1 MENPAIMPNTIA
13 IKGTREGITITLGS
27 GQVPAVLDD
36 LARHLETQG
45 AFFRG
50 GKVAL
55 QTAELAISQEDLTRI
70 ADLLNQHQ
78 MVLRTVV
85 AADEGTRRA
94 ADALGLRV
102 LSPEA
107 PEPAP
112 ASPPQAPAAP
122 PPPPPPVVRPT
133 DARGM
138 LIHQIV
144 RSGQVIR
151 SAGHVVVIGD
161 VNPGGEIVAG
171 GDVVIW
177 GRLRGIV
184 HAGAMGNAGAMV
196 CALDFAPMQL
206 RIGEYIARSADDEK
220 RKGAQ
225 PEVATVR
232 DGAIVVEPWDRG
244 PRGR

>member
-1 MENPAIMPNTIA
+1 MENPPIMTNAIT
-13 IKGTREGITITLGS
+13 IKGTREGLTITLGS
-27 GQVPAVLDD
+27 GELGAILDD

-50 GKVAL
+50 GNVAL
-55 QTAELAISQEDLTRI
+55 QTDELVLAQEDLSRI
-70 ADLLNQHQ
+70 ADLLGRHQ

-85 AADEGTRRA
+85 TPNEEMRQV

-107 PEPAP
+107 AEPQPAP
-112 ASPPQAPAAP
+112 RPQAPVAAP
-122 PPPPPPVVRPT
+122 SA
-133 DARGM
+133 ARLVDNTRAS

-151 SAGHVVVIGD
+151 GTGHVVVIGD
-161 VNPGGEIVAG
+161 VNPGGEVVAG
-171 GDVVIW
+171 GDVVVW

-184 HAGAMGNAGAMV
+184 HAGAVGSNAAMV

-206 RIGEYIARSADDEK
+206 RIGEYVARPADNEK
-220 RKGAQ
+220 RKVTY

-232 DGAIVVEPWDRG
+232 DGIIVVEPWTGGARG
-244 PRGR
+244 KRAP